1 MNCLTHSE
9 TPATA
14 YCRTC
19 GRPLCAACQ
28 RAVEGVIYC
37 EEHAPAAAR
46 PAVPPAAQAPPPV
59 SGASA
64 PSDGSPG
71 LALLLGFIPG
81 VGAIYNAQYAK
92 GLVHAVIFGL
102 LISIVN
108 SGAAGAGLE
117 PLFAILITVWVFYM
131 ALEAY
136 HTARRRRAGETVD
149 EFSSL
154 VNLRGRS
161 GSFPAGAV
169 VLIVM
174 GILLLLNT
182 LEILQFRYF
191 RRYWPV
197 ALILAG
203 VYMLYVRLAP
213 PGGSSPERR

>member
-19 GRPLCAACQ
+19 GRPLCAACM
-28 RAVEGVIYC
+28 RTIEGVIYC
-37 EEHAPAAAR
+37 GEHAPAQAR
-46 PAVPPAAQAPPPV
+46 TAVPPAAPAPPPAPR
-59 SGASA
+59 ASVA
-64 PSDGSPG
+64 YDTSPG

-102 LISIVN
+102 LISIMS
-108 SGAAGAGLE
+108 SGAAGESLE
-117 PLFAILITVWVFYM
+117 PLFGILISVWVFYM

-136 HTARRRRAGETVD
+136 HTASKRRAGETVD

-154 VNLRGRS
+154 VNVRGGS
-161 GSFPAGAV
+161 GFPAGAV
-169 VLIVM
+169 VLILLGV
-174 GILLLLNT
+174 LLLLNT

-191 RRYWPV
+191 LRYWPV

-213 PGGSSPERR
+213 PGGSSPEGR